1 MLSKVASVFKKL
13 GLFVFQNKMFNRN
26 LKTYEKNR
34 GGRSKSLHDKAV
46 INCQYSV
53 ATFSGTE
60 RKNRTHGD
68 WKSIE
73 MTMHLKQT
81 FEAVIL
87 TEKFPKSQIDIYVE
101 VKITFLDL
109 KFF

>member
-1 MLSKVASVFKKL
+1 MYS
-13 GLFVFQNKMFNRN
+13 
-26 LKTYEKNR
+26 YKNR
-34 GGRSKSLHDKAV
+34 AGRSKSLHDKAV

-60 RKNRTHGD
+60 RKNRPHGD

-81 FEAVIL
+81 FEAVIQ

-101 VKITFLDL
+101 VNCFLNAIF
-109 KFF
+109 KFIEFYL

>member
-1 MLSKVASVFKKL
+1 MRHKCYKML
-13 GLFVFQNKMFNRN
+13 NI
-26 LKTYEKNR
+26 KNR
-34 GGRSKSLHDKAV
+34 GGRSKSLHDKAT

-60 RKNRTHGD
+60 RKNRPHGD

-101 VKITFLDL
+101 VKFN
-109 KFF
+109 

>member
-1 MLSKVASVFKKL
+1 M
-13 GLFVFQNKMFNRN
+13 
-26 LKTYEKNR
+26 
-34 GGRSKSLHDKAV
+34 
-46 INCQYSV
+46 

-60 RKNRTHGD
+60 RKNRPHGD

-81 FEAVIL
+81 FEAVIA

-101 VKITFLDL
+101 VEIFLIFLFQMFD
-109 KFF
+109 

>member
-1 MLSKVASVFKKL
+1 ML
-13 GLFVFQNKMFNRN
+13 
-26 LKTYEKNR
+26 
-34 GGRSKSLHDKAV
+34 
-46 INCQYSV
+46 NCQYSV

-60 RKNRTHGD
+60 RKNRPHGD

-101 VKITFLDL
+101 VNVNAYNELIIFSNKSLI
-109 KFF
+109 

>member
-1 MLSKVASVFKKL
+1 M
-13 GLFVFQNKMFNRN
+13 
-26 LKTYEKNR
+26 
-34 GGRSKSLHDKAV
+34 
-46 INCQYSV
+46 

-60 RKNRTHGD
+60 HKNKPHGD

-101 VKITFLDL
+101 VGFDL
-109 KFF
+109 I

>member
-1 MLSKVASVFKKL
+1 M
-13 GLFVFQNKMFNRN
+13 
-26 LKTYEKNR
+26 
-34 GGRSKSLHDKAV
+34 
-46 INCQYSV
+46 

-101 VKITFLDL
+101 VFLVLCYIFLFSGVVKLITEDHILF
-109 KFF
+109 

>member
-1 MLSKVASVFKKL
+1 M
-13 GLFVFQNKMFNRN
+13 
-26 LKTYEKNR
+26 
-34 GGRSKSLHDKAV
+34 HDKAV

-60 RKNRTHGD
+60 HKNKPHGD

-81 FEAVIL
+81 FEAVIQ

-101 VKITFLDL
+101 VKWNKHKQYFLFNTNL
-109 KFF
+109 FIIN